1 MGSGANM
8 ITITATPDLSAITGL
23 VNSTVYNFDLND
35 LFTTNRAAGSVNGT
49 SAEPGPGT
57 RAVTDTGSKLSIS
70 SDQCQILGKGTWDDP
85 KLVYDEPV
93 TRAPGVMLVGKSTI
107 PGNNSLVAFTDAG
120 KDHAG
125 RECGANSK
133 YIVGSGSEIV
143 DAGWPVT
150 GTISY
155 VFALRAAGQFAFLK
169 TAANYK
175 LIYVSTTGSTGTL
188 YVMSEQFTNALTL
201 QHDFLRIPTTLWLPT
216 PLISHGADSAVSP
229 SDGEGHAEGATG
241 LGGGGDG
248 VTLTQQGATWSVA
261 GGKLVN
267 TPTEGANLVTN
278 PEFTTDTSDWA
289 SAQNAVLTRK
299 DFTAAPDIDPTGGD
313 DDFGLEVAHSAG
325 GAAAIAQSSVILSA
339 GSWFRGQIQK
349 YSPSA
354 NVGVNIARHFLFD
367 GSFGYPTGF
376 QSGFTTVEDTWEQAT
391 GTGRINNANIIIRC
405 IANNN
410 EAADVAY
417 FDKYCIFPL
426 TLNTLFLTASLSTA
440 NVYAQT
446 DLVVTAGT
454 QAGLVIA
461 LDSAASPANFMVAY
475 HDGTNCVL
483 DKNVAGTYTNV
494 VSAAAAYSANA
505 PIVVT
510 KDGTAVRLYYNNAL
524 VGSGTVSDAGIVDN
538 TIHGLFSTYSGNTID
553 DVVMYARGTGG
564 EYDSVLD
571 IYTQVA

>member
-8 ITITATPDLSAITGL
+8 ITITATPDLSAITGV

-35 LFTTNRAAGSVNGT
+35 LFTTARAAGSVNGT
-49 SAEPGPGT
+49 AAEPGPGT
-57 RAVTDTGSKLSIS
+57 RAVTDTNSKLSLS
-70 SDQCQILGKGTWDDP
+70 GGNLVLDSTGSWSDPRCYYFSMSRTPGLMSVVRAK
-85 KLVYDEPV
+85 YD
-93 TRAPGVMLVGKSTI
+93 TSAKSTQFAAI
-107 PGNNSLVAFTDAG
+107 TNSASTVNIGYRL
-120 KDHAG
+120 H
-125 RECGANSK
+125 
-133 YIVGSGSEIV
+133 SGSSNTLDFRV
-143 DAGWPVT
+143 SA
-150 GTISY
+150 TIKLIATVHDTFY
-155 VFALRAAGQFAFLK
+155 TVVQTHRAAGSFIFIK
-169 TAANYK
+169 G
-175 LIYVSTTGSTGTL
+175 GSITDWTLLYIDGTKNDATL
-188 YVMSEQFTNALTL
+188 YAMYAIYNTNVSSV
-201 QHDFLRIPTTLWLPT
+201 DFIRIPTTRWLPT

-267 TPTEGANLVTN
+267 TPGLGAELVT
-278 PEFTTDTSDWA
+278 
-289 SAQNAVLTRK
+289 
-299 DFTAAPDIDPTGGD
+299 DP
-313 DDFGLEVAHSAG
+313 GLEGNYTAGLNDNLTKGGAPTVAQSGDVHGGAKAQQYVSTAQYDNVRQQVTYDASSWYQMSVWGKRTVGAADDVYAQWYIPGSSTIAGYHTGAAYAQILEIERTAAG
-325 GAAAIAQSSVILSA
+325 GAEWILLAKTSTAGASDTVIVDDFSV
-339 GSWFRGQIQK
+339 K
-349 YSPSA
+349 
-354 NVGVNIARHFLFD
+354 
-367 GSFGYPTGF
+367 
-376 QSGFTTVEDTWEQAT
+376 
-391 GTGRINNANIIIRC
+391 
-405 IANNN
+405 
-410 EAADVAY
+410 
-417 FDKYCIFPL
+417 KL

-440 NVYAQT
+440 NVYAQA

-461 LDSAASPANFMVAY
+461 LDSAASPANFMIAY
-475 HDGTNCVL
+475 HDGTNCKL

-571 IYTQVA
+571 IYTQVS